1 MPDGPM
7 YATSDNHSPDSFA
20 RRANSRPNSSHA
32 LPPLPGQQPDIIN
45 IAQLQRHP
53 TGRTLPTPQSDSD
66 SYDENAQE
74 QMYRDI
80 EATVGGM
87 TMSRQ
92 QISQPMGPMSADL
105 LDNELEDL
113 RRMDRQGSINPTA
126 DVVTPTQGQGQGMY
140 EFNDDSDAEA
150 AAGLEAMRLAEEQ
163 DSRRGSGEAF
173 TSYNHSRNES
183 RDESKNESSDSDY
196 AYAGMDLGGLGGGYE
211 VSMSYGNDLA
221 AHSEAQD
228 VSRPLPSTADLKKP
242 EAHEPAPGLGGMTDY
257 SIPGGNQLHPFPAYG
272 GSDAF
277 GTGGLQ
283 RSTSRDD
290 ASRRSFDE
298 GDERSVGGDSGMIN
312 RSDSESP
319 YHEDYPEMFYHPG
332 IGNRPL
338 PAVPVASLTEN
349 KTPQLQPAGS
359 YRQGQ
364 QYQQQYQGPQKQPWH
379 PPDGPDSYIKND
391 LLDPAT
397 QFVPRSASLTSHS
410 STPVV
415 IPPARSRTDAEERQ
429 ARQRANRGIG
439 SGLDGYDAGTPQS
452 GAPLD
457 LPMIPQGRRKKVT
470 AQTVRSS
477 DYKRCEEPWAL
488 SKIVDWLKDMCGGEA
503 GDAEADLR
511 TKTMTDLLIALF
523 THKVPTMNTADA
535 EVISANVVA
544 SMLNTGVL
552 VRDEEWVRFGT
563 GTMNGVLW
571 QLTGTGCYAPK
582 LHESETS
589 LRCYSHH
596 CGRTLKRI
604 NLHAQK
610 LKPAEKGLEWHEF
623 YKVSKEQMESK
634 DKKEVQ
640 RQNNLHEIVKS
651 EDKFQENLDV
661 LRVIYRDDLQT
672 WQPPIINP
680 QKLPRFIQAVFGRVE
695 AVKKVNMDHLL
706 AQLKYR
712 QREQGPWVA
721 GYSDI
726 FREWIRRAKQ
736 VYLDY
741 AAGFPN
747 ADYLV
752 RKEMERNLLFS
763 QFLARAQQN
772 PLSERLD
779 WRTFL
784 FAPIARL
791 QRYVLLLKEVLKHSY
806 IDNEE
811 KANLQ
816 IAIEEVNAVTLECDA
831 KVAEELKKV
840 QMAELH
846 AKLFLRPGMERV
858 ELQLDHL
865 GRELIHQGDLQRTG
879 ANRFTWLE
887 TRAILFDHY
896 LVLAKTVTQR
906 DSAGQK
912 KKEMYDVS
920 KLVSRFTPDP
930 YVTRLMMDVKPIPMQ
945 LLVLE
950 STNDDPV
957 VKSSMKIAVTSSSR
971 PAAAAPTVGGGTS
984 RASTASDRPLL
995 DHSGT
1000 TSSLNTL
1007 SKVDSASSVAGA
1019 IYPFRIKHLG
1029 KSEVYTLYANSAS
1042 ARQEWCEKIILAK
1055 ERHAASLFAQN
1066 AEPFRLRI
1074 LADTAFAVEPQLG
1087 GVRST
1092 TVAIRGTP
1100 LDRAVRDMEREYGHA
1115 RPGPVCRA
1123 QVNCATSF
1131 TVYGK
1136 NMIAVGTD
1144 YGVYTSVAG
1153 NPREWTRAI
1162 TAMRVTQIA
1171 VLEEFSLCLVISD
1184 KALIAYHLD
1193 VVVPIS
1199 SSFAPPANDS
1209 ARRAPQ
1215 KLSGSREVSFFATAR
1230 VKDRTLVYYKKREG
1244 ISSTFKVLEPII
1256 HKSSEKKSRLFRS
1269 GRGGIGL
1276 GAATTDYFREFDEF
1290 YIPAESWGINLFT
1303 SYIAVS
1309 TQRGFELLTL
1319 DKKIP
1324 MSIPLMG
1331 PGQGTQAIA
1340 SRLSGQRPLGMFRL
1354 SQGEF
1359 LCAYEECGVYVD
1371 NHGEVS
1377 RAVVLE
1383 FVGKATRATLWGRYL
1398 VLVGEGMVEVRNVE
1412 NGRLRQVIAGRDVRL
1427 LDTGSNGQAMV
1438 GKVAGGGLGLPR
1450 EEQRTLKIAMAHP
1463 EWEKCQLVVELVL
1476 NEGQRE

>member
-1 MPDGPM
+1 MPEAPNM
-7 YATSDNHSPDSFA
+7 YSTSQGHSPDSFA
-20 RRANSRPNSSHA
+20 RRAGTSRPNSSHA
-32 LPPLPGQQPDIIN
+32 LPPLPGQEPQDMIN
-45 IAQLQRHP
+45 VAQLQRHP
-53 TGRTLPTPQSDSD
+53 TGRTLPTPKDDSD
-66 SYDENAQE
+66 SYDDEYSTQE
-74 QMYRDI
+74 QMYREI
-80 EATVGGM
+80 EATIGGS

-92 QISQPMGPMSADL
+92 QISQPTGMMSADL
-105 LDNELEDL
+105 LDNELEEL
-113 RRMDRQGSINPTA
+113 QMRADRQGSINPTA
-126 DVVTPTQGQGQGMY
+126 DVRTPTQSQQMY
-140 EFNDDSDAEA
+140 EFNDDSEAEA
-150 AAGLEAMRLAEEQ
+150 VAGLEAMRLAEEQ

-173 TSYNHSRNES
+173 ASYGNNNNNEK
-183 RDESKNESSDSDY
+183 DPQSSDSDY
-196 AYAGMDLGGLGGGYE
+196 AYAGMDLGALGGGYE
-211 VSMSYGNDLA
+211 VSLSYGNDRLA
-221 AHSEAQD
+221 AQSEARD
-228 VSRPLPSTADLKKP
+228 ESRPLPSTSDIRKP
-242 EAHEPAPGLGGMTDY
+242 EGHEPAAGLGGMTDY
-257 SIPGGNQLHPFPAYG
+257 SIPGADRIHPFPSYDTG
-272 GSDAF
+272 DSF

-283 RSTSRDD
+283 QPGRHD
-290 ASRRSFDE
+290 AHRRSFDE
-298 GDERSVGGDSGMIN
+298 GDERSVGGDSGIIN

-319 YHEDYPEMFYHPG
+319 FHDEYPEMFYHPG
-332 IGNRPL
+332 MSNRPL
-338 PAVPVASLTEN
+338 PAVPALTEN

-359 YRQGQ
+359 YRQNQ
-364 QYQQQYQGPQKQPWH
+364 QYQQQYQQPQKQQWY
-379 PPDGPDSYIKND
+379 PPDGPDSYAKND
-391 LLDPAT
+391 LLDPST

-429 ARQRANRGIG
+429 ARQRALRGMG

-452 GAPLD
+452 GVPLD
-457 LPMIPQGRRKKVT
+457 LPVLPQGRRKKVT
-470 AQTVRSS
+470 AQNIKSS
-477 DYKRCEEPWAL
+477 DYKKCEEPWAL
-488 SKIVDWLKDMCGGEA
+488 SKIVDWLKEMCGGES

-511 TKTMTDLLIALF
+511 TKTVTDLLIALF

-535 EVISANVVA
+535 EVISAGVVNN
-544 SMLNTGVL
+544 MLESGVL
-552 VRDEEWVRFGT
+552 VRDEEWVRFGP
-563 GTMNGVLW
+563 GVMNGVLW
-571 QLTGTGCYAPK
+571 QMTGSGCYAPK
-582 LHESETS
+582 LHNIEIPG
-589 LRCYSHH
+589 RCYAHH

-610 LKPAEKGLEWHEF
+610 LKPAEKHLEWHEF
-623 YKVSKEQMESK
+623 YKLTKEQVESR

-661 LRVIYRDDLQT
+661 LRVIYRDDLST
-672 WQPPIINP
+672 WQPPIISPN
-680 QKLPRFIQAVFGRVE
+680 KLPRFIQAVFGRVE

-712 QREQGPWVA
+712 QREQGPWVV

-741 AAGFPN
+741 AAGYPN
-747 ADYLV
+747 ATWMV
-752 RKEMERNLLFS
+752 RKEAERNLLFS
-763 QFLARAQQN
+763 QFLARAQAN

-779 WRTFL
+779 WQTFL
-784 FAPIARL
+784 FAPLKRL
-791 QRYVLLLKEVLKHSY
+791 QQYTLLLKEVLKHTY
-806 IDNEE
+806 IDNDE

-816 IAIEEVNAVTLECDA
+816 VAIEEVNNVVLECDA
-831 KVAEELKKV
+831 KVDEENKKV
-840 QMAELH
+840 AMAELH
-846 AKLFLRPGMERV
+846 TKLFLRPGMERV

-865 GRELIHQGDLQRTG
+865 GRELIFQGDLQRTG
-879 ANRFTWLE
+879 ANRFSWVDI
-887 TRAILFDHY
+887 RAILFDHY

-906 DSAGQK
+906 DSAGHK

-920 KLVSRFTPDP
+920 KL
-930 YVTRLMMDVKPIPMQ
+930 PIPMQ

-950 STNDDPV
+950 STNDEPV
-957 VKSSMKIAVTSSSR
+957 VKSRGLATVTSSR
-971 PAAAAPTVGGGTS
+971 QTVPTAATVGGGTS
-984 RASTASDRPLL
+984 RASTASERPLL
-995 DHSGT
+995 DHSGG
-1000 TSSLNTL
+1000 TSSSLTL
-1007 SKVDSASSVAGA
+1007 QKVDSAASSAPGA
-1019 IYPFRIKHLG
+1019 LYPFRIKHLG
-1029 KSEVYTLYANSAS
+1029 KTETYTLYAPSAQN
-1042 ARQEWCEKIILAK
+1042 RQEWCEKIILAK

-1066 AEPFRLRI
+1066 AEPFRLHI
-1074 LADTAFAVEPQLG
+1074 LADTAFAVEPALG
-1087 GVRST
+1087 GVRSS

-1100 LDRAVRDMEREYGHA
+1100 LDRAVREMEREYGHA

-1131 TVYGK
+1131 TIYGK
-1136 NMIAVGTD
+1136 SMIAIGTD

-1162 TAMRVTQIA
+1162 TAVRVTQIA

-1193 VVVPIS
+1193 VVVPVS
-1199 SSFAPPANDS
+1199 NFPAPAHDS

-1230 VKDRTLVYYKKREG
+1230 MKDRTLVYYKKREG
-1244 ISSTFKVLEPII
+1244 ISSTFKVLEPVV
-1256 HKSSEKKSRLFRS
+1256 HKSSEKKSRLFGRS
-1269 GRGGIGL
+1269 REGK
-1276 GAATTDYFREFDEF
+1276 AASTDFFREFDEF
-1290 YIPAESWGINLFT
+1290 YIPSESWTINLFH

-1319 DKKIP
+1319 DKKLP
-1324 MSIPLMG
+1324 LSIPVVG
-1331 PGQGTQAIA
+1331 KGTQAIFE
-1340 SRLSGQRPLGMFRL
+1340 RLGGMRPLGMFRL

-1427 LDTGSNGQAMV
+1427 LDCGSNGQGGAAGKAAV
-1438 GKVAGGGLGLPR
+1438 GGKG
-1450 EEQRTLKIAMAHP
+1450 EEQRTLKIAMCHP